1 MIRWPLKYK
10 IKLYIIYSKM
20 IGDVYAML
28 ALWHQK
34 TLSKVFLC
42 LHTNWTLNLVHLK
55 DCRESCYL
63 SFPKRNT
70 THYSLFINL
79 YYFTTSFK
87 FPATELFL
95 LFMDVYP
102 GRQALGLHSCKDTCL
117 FFFFLKICVWKGC
130 DELMRILEMI
140 SMHTDHTADF
150 PSLKR
155 RTWSSPCYLTHTL
168 HRQMALHGFLCHY

>member
-117 FFFFLKICVWKGC
+117 FFFFFKDLRLKGLWRT
-130 DELMRILEMI
+130 DEDLGNDKHAHRSHSRFSEPKKTHVIFTML
-140 SMHTDHTADF
+140 SNPH
-150 PSLKR
+150 
-155 RTWSSPCYLTHTL
+155 LT
-168 HRQMALHGFLCHY
+168 